1 MESQIQN
8 LSARKPF
15 SDCTN
20 TIVSSQSSPSNFSAP
35 IKPRKRVIKSAV
47 KDVVNIQKKREP
59 SFASESTSLNLRVSN
74 PSSDF
79 LPTEPSSDFNPAE
92 TNPTSDS
99 LPPEPSSRRLPTEA
113 STPSR
118 RTDLSSS
125 SGTDRVP
132 EPQSFY
138 SRRRPTNKRKSVEI
152 AVPPFIFS
160 TASKIQTGQC
170 AIMYGEDESNVELPR
185 EFVEQKKAYFSEV
198 DAFEL
203 PEEEAK
209 SSDSEFTCQSHGLYK
224 NPPHSLLLHQHYP
237 ENCYRACGFLAMAD
251 SGFRGVL
258 ILSLGLGL
266 FMLFLGTASAQ
277 LSTGFYSSSCPN
289 LLSTVKTSVRSAVSK
304 EARMGSSILRL
315 FFHDCFVNGCD
326 GSILL
331 DDTSSF
337 TGEKNANPN
346 RNSARGFDVIDNI
359 KTAVENAC
367 PGVVSCADILAI
379 AARDS
384 VVLRRH
390 NREPVPSQQR
400 HPRANFNS

>member
-20 TIVSSQSSPSNFSAP
+20 TIVSSQLSPSNFSAP

-47 KDVVNIQKKREP
+47 KDVVNIQKKCEP
-59 SFASESTSLNLRVSN
+59 SFASESTSFNLRVSN
-74 PSSDF
+74 PSSGF

-99 LPPEPSSRRLPTEA
+99 LLPEPSSRRLPTEA
-113 STPSR
+113 STPLR

-138 SRRRPTNKRKSVEI
+138 SRRRPSNKRKSVEI

-160 TASKIQTGQC
+160 TASKIQTGGERRDGYSSTSKARTVPYNKRQC
-170 AIMYGEDESNVELPR
+170 AITYGEDESNVELPR

-209 SSDSEFTCQSHGLYK
+209 SSDSE
-224 NPPHSLLLHQHYP
+224 
-237 ENCYRACGFLAMAD
+237 
-251 SGFRGVL
+251 
-258 ILSLGLGL
+258 
-266 FMLFLGTASAQ
+266 
-277 LSTGFYSSSCPN
+277 
-289 LLSTVKTSVRSAVSK
+289 
-304 EARMGSSILRL
+304 
-315 FFHDCFVNGCD
+315 
-326 GSILL
+326 
-331 DDTSSF
+331 
-337 TGEKNANPN
+337 
-346 RNSARGFDVIDNI
+346 
-359 KTAVENAC
+359 
-367 PGVVSCADILAI
+367 
-379 AARDS
+379 
-384 VVLRRH
+384 
-390 NREPVPSQQR
+390 
-400 HPRANFNS
+400 